1 MFITLFIIRNNA
13 LLYKENVTN
22 LHASIIIMCKYIN
35 SYKYVS
41 YKLLQNNNLMYQI
54 CNKNITEETH
64 DHLS

>member
-1 MFITLFIIRNNA
+1 
-13 LLYKENVTN
+13 
-22 LHASIIIMCKYIN
+22 MCKYIN